1 MPSPPTSSSSSQR
14 AWLLSLFSVIRH
26 FSREIDWREVNCY
39 CCKLYKSNDEREK
52 LINVLISL
60 WKSVFI
66 TKFPPSLKVP
76 HSHFKNA
83 MKIARMLYVMLS
95 WLWMNSFRHTLKPKK
110 NIHTGSILKSGLLW
124 FSGKNLRL
132 SGCLYPKWT
141 LATFVCLMNSFNYL
155 PQR

>member
-66 TKFPPSLKVP
+66 TKFPPSLKNP
-76 HSHFKNA
+76 SFPLNA

-110 NIHTGSILKSGLLW
+110 KHPYWLNSKIWFVMILREESKTFWMS
-124 FSGKNLRL
+124 L
-132 SGCLYPKWT
+132 S
-141 LATFVCLMNSFNYL
+141 
-155 PQR
+155 